1 VKLEF
6 LCDSY
11 KIKEIARLRKIDL
24 KEINDTILL
33 KKAEENKKSIKI
45 EWQEHEKKLMSLINM
60 ILPNLDDDFV
70 IKIYIFPN
78 EVPVGACNC
87 QTKEILF
94 GYKNEYD
101 GFHLVTICHEIT
113 HILIYKYRKEKLIS
127 RVTDET
133 IAFLVAECEI
143 RKQLTGKEYFT
154 KFFDGNLSELH
165 NKAVYTARSNLDIWN
180 EYIKEKEKNVEKLLF
195 EIEKNVSIEE
205 KEKYNSAKLKDF
217 LN

>member
-1 VKLEF
+1 MKLEF

-78 EVPVGACNC
+78 EVPV
-87 QTKEILF
+87 
-94 GYKNEYD
+94 
-101 GFHLVTICHEIT
+101 
-113 HILIYKYRKEKLIS
+113 
-127 RVTDET
+127 
-133 IAFLVAECEI
+133 
-143 RKQLTGKEYFT
+143 
-154 KFFDGNLSELH
+154 
-165 NKAVYTARSNLDIWN
+165 
-180 EYIKEKEKNVEKLLF
+180 
-195 EIEKNVSIEE
+195 
-205 KEKYNSAKLKDF
+205 
-217 LN
+217 

>member
-1 VKLEF
+1 MKLEF
-6 LCDSY
+6 LCDID

-24 KEINDTILL
+24 KGINEENLL
-33 KKAEENKKSIKI
+33 KKAEENKKNIKI
-45 EWQEHEKKLMSLINM
+45 EWEEHEKKLMTLINM
-60 ILPNLDDDFV
+60 ILPDLDNDFL

-113 HILIYKYRKEKLIS
+113 HILIYKYRSKKLIS

-133 IAFLVAECEI
+133 VAFLVAECEI
-143 RKQLTGKEYFT
+143 RKQLTGKEYFS
-154 KFFDGNLSELH
+154 KFFDGDLSELH
-165 NKAVYTARSNLDIWN
+165 NKAVYTARNNLDIWN
-180 EYIKEKEKNVEKLLF
+180 EYLKENEKNVEKLLF
-195 EIEKNVSIEE
+195 DIEKNVSIEE
-205 KEKYNSAKLKDF
+205 KEKFNSAKLKDF

>member
-113 HILIYKYRKEKLIS
+113 HILIYKYRKEK
-127 RVTDET
+127 
-133 IAFLVAECEI
+133 
-143 RKQLTGKEYFT
+143 QM
-154 KFFDGNLSELH
+154 
-165 NKAVYTARSNLDIWN
+165 
-180 EYIKEKEKNVEKLLF
+180 KL
-195 EIEKNVSIEE
+195 
-205 KEKYNSAKLKDF
+205 
-217 LN
+217 

>member
-1 VKLEF
+1 MKLEF

-87 QTKEILF
+87 QTKEIL
-94 GYKNEYD
+94 
-101 GFHLVTICHEIT
+101 
-113 HILIYKYRKEKLIS
+113 
-127 RVTDET
+127 
-133 IAFLVAECEI
+133 
-143 RKQLTGKEYFT
+143 
-154 KFFDGNLSELH
+154 
-165 NKAVYTARSNLDIWN
+165 
-180 EYIKEKEKNVEKLLF
+180 
-195 EIEKNVSIEE
+195 
-205 KEKYNSAKLKDF
+205 
-217 LN
+217 